1 VDRIYNRKTAYL
13 KDPNFAL
20 AGGISESLPMLINPE
35 IHRKRRKLVN
45 PMFSPKY
52 LDMVAPLALQVVK
65 NALAKAVESYHASKP
80 LHIQRLYTGI
90 TVDII
95 MQICFDKQ
103 LHLIDS
109 TEEEPPFLRTL
120 RTFSE
125 GFFLTKHFPV
135 LTTIA
140 AHLPN
145 SLANMLVPGYAQF
158 RRVSCASNCRAT
170 YLRYVDTLPIRSEA
184 NSTSHTV

>member
-1 VDRIYNRKTAYL
+1 
-13 KDPNFAL
+13 
-20 AGGISESLPMLINPE
+20 MLIDPE

-52 LDMVAPLALQVVK
+52 LEKVAPLALQVVK
-65 NALAKAVESYHASKP
+65 NALGKAVESYHNSTS
-80 LHIQRLYTGI
+80 LNIQRLYTGI

-109 TEEEPPFLRTL
+109 TEEEPAFLRTL

-135 LTTIA
+135 LTNIA

-145 SLANMLVPGYAQF
+145 KLANILVPGYAQF
-158 RRVSCASNCRAT
+158 RRVSEWRF
-170 YLRYVDTLPIRSEA
+170 
-184 NSTSHTV
+184 